1 MSRAV
6 PLLHRQL
13 LIVIFVRYCYFFP
26 TFPFRVM
33 RYEET
38 LLLATVPVLL
48 INLRLFD
55 SLILRPSIL
64 KPYLDLCFRQTQHLC
79 QFYSAHACDV
89 LCPVVFHLE
98 FDGLFTGECCPL
110 AALPVFLSTFSSHWL
125 DKDGKRKH
133 SAINWIKNNYYYQ
146 QQKET
151 PFLKDY

>member
-1 MSRAV
+1 MCGACTSSSITDCYLRQI
-6 PLLHRQL
+6 LLL
-13 LIVIFVRYCYFFP
+13 FFP
-26 TFPFRVM
+26 TFFLSC
-33 RYEET
+33 YELWKK

-133 SAINWIKNNYYYQ
+133 RAINWIENNYQ

-151 PFLKDY
+151 PFLKDYFI